1 MKSQRTVKRKVV
13 KVKVTT
19 LKKSTMNPNITPIP
33 TPNLE
38 LASHLLDGIS
48 PARSALNYVGGAA
61 EEFSHS
67 SNHEPNTKSGLT
79 INHSKSTKTKLMAPV
94 VDPAAEVCTE
104 EQKDQNILQL
114 HHPSNTLM
122 VNGNDI

>member
-1 MKSQRTVKRKVV
+1 
-13 KVKVTT
+13 
-19 LKKSTMNPNITPIP
+19 
-33 TPNLE
+33 
-38 LASHLLDGIS
+38 
-48 PARSALNYVGGAA
+48 
-61 EEFSHS
+61 
-67 SNHEPNTKSGLT
+67 
-79 INHSKSTKTKLMAPV
+79 MAPV